1 MLKDQA
7 TIYKSNFLTAN
18 PYFKFSVVAPAKNLY
33 IGVPKEV
40 FPGEKR
46 VALTPDAALKII
58 KTGFK
63 VRVEKGAGEGAQ
75 IPDQKFVEAG
85 CEIVDT

>member
-1 MLKDQA
+1 M
-7 TIYKSNFLTAN
+7 
-18 PYFKFSVVAPAKNLY
+18 VAPAKNLY

-63 VRVEKGAGEGAQ
+63 VRVEKGAGEGA
-75 IPDQKFVEAG
+75 
-85 CEIVDT
+85 